1 MRVLAR
7 LLQQYLRLLH
17 KYPIMTKSITSG
29 VLSALGN
36 VLSQALEGRR
46 SVQASSP
53 VKSLDAL
60 GPLRFAGYGLCIT
73 GPCSHHF
80 YQMLEVLLPA
90 SQPHFMV
97 KRLLLDRLLY
107 APLLLLLFFLVMNVL
122 EGRRWQDFAQK
133 VRRDYLAALTMNW
146 KVWTPF
152 QFVNINYVPVQFRVL
167 FSNVVALFWYAY
179 LASGRK

>member
-1 MRVLAR
+1 MCGLILACVG
-7 LLQQYLRLLH
+7 
-17 KYPIMTKSITSG
+17 SG

-53 VKSLDAL
+53 L
-60 GPLRFAGYGLCIT
+60 GVESRDVPHHRRSVSLCIT

>member
-7 LLQQYLRLLH
+7 LLAGERVVSGPGGTKICPGQQSGEEPGRAGTASLRWLRVGGR
-17 KYPIMTKSITSG
+17 G
-29 VLSALGN
+29 VEVQLG
-36 VLSQALEGRR
+36 VESRDVPHHRR
-46 SVQASSP
+46 SVS
-53 VKSLDAL
+53 
-60 GPLRFAGYGLCIT
+60 LCIT

-122 EGRRWQDFAQK
+122 EK

-152 QFVNINYVPVQFRVL
+152 QFVNINYVPVQVSRFL